1 MLRAVAA
8 QFWAAQLPR
17 QDLDDGNRGGPTVS
31 GGATSRLLGTVT
43 CAVMLVSLF
52 ADSGTSPALAVTGLL
67 CGIGI
72 SLCGFGLFRLS
83 VVPCVAAL
91 MLSIAAL
98 IAELGVADGMVAALP
113 AGFFGGRAGNGAGLS
128 GFAYVALAAMA
139 VTIPLPAILKDRP
152 ISTYSALASGH
163 VAVAL
168 GALGLLCKA
177 LPLAGSD
184 FMGGSCL
191 GLAAALALVLL
202 GFAQILHV
210 RSVAT
215 RAPSA
220 RLAALPMLAGA
231 MAAAL
236 ALFLVVSNQ
245 EKASSLQY
253 AQARALEGVDAV
265 NRRFDVTENALLRI
279 AMLMSQQRD
288 VEQSEWDAAVRDSRS
303 DLPGLVQCEIESDG
317 RRSHSPPD
325 GKHLQAGN
333 AAWAKAF
340 GNGPLQR
347 PVDAGY
353 VGVNDTTFLYFATS
367 ATGSAGHQVRIVA
380 VFDPQQFMAA
390 TVPEHIAQHYSIRL
404 EANGQ
409 TVYAGQDFGGTAP
422 WSSFQTGSRSNWML
436 HLRPSPGYFRM
447 CGSGLPVAVLIAGL
461 LCGGLLAFSVHQSA
475 QARRRAVELQS
486 ANRELTDSR
495 GNLQQLI
502 ASLPE
507 AMLVV
512 TADGTIEEV
521 GGTQLAVLAR
531 AGSTLVG
538 RNVDEIIGLDEGGT
552 ALRDTKRVSG
562 MEALV
567 GRKIDAT
574 VRGENG
580 MTNYCVIRIS
590 ALETA
595 QGRRFLWSVADIQ
608 WRKAAEEERT
618 RLIQELQAQIEAYRE
633 LAARHSALINCGAIG
648 MGLVDT
654 NGRFMEFN
662 ETFAHTVGY
671 SREEL
676 LNMSLKDLNHP
687 DDQPLAVNY
696 LAEMKQGTREGYQM
710 LKRYLRKDG
719 QEVWVDV
726 TGAALR
732 GKDGELRGIIGIML
746 NVSARVAAT
755 KALEASEQKLQ
766 QLNDLA
772 EARNRELQ
780 AILEESRESA
790 ERFQKLLASAPEAT
804 ILVDRA
810 GRILEFNKRAQE
822 LLGYTEAEARAGTV
836 EMLVPPEVR
845 PRHQGIRDEY
855 MIAPEQRVMARGRDL
870 VAIAKDGS
878 RIPVEINLSPL
889 RYRGEALVAASMVD
903 LRERLRAADELRVS
917 EARLRMANKELES
930 IVYVASHDMRS
941 PLVNLQGF
949 SRQLANAAQK
959 LGPLTAKLPPEE
971 KAQAD
976 AILNQEVPEAVGFIA
991 ASTRKMD
998 GLIKGLLRLSRLG
1011 RAPLRMV
1018 RVDMNHLIAETL
1030 ASTQFVLTQRNITV
1044 ETGDLP
1050 QCWGDETQLGQVF
1063 SNLIDNAIKYRDP
1076 VAPGLIRI
1084 QGQILDDYAVYHV
1097 EDNGIGIAPNHQE
1110 HVFEIFHRLAP
1121 DGEVPGEGLGLSVVR
1136 RILDRHDGDIRLQS
1150 TPGVGSRFTVILP
1163 RVAGA
1168 RGSSEVKLEQTA

>member
-1 MLRAVAA
+1 MTSKVLGLITILVATVTLFA
-8 QFWAAQLPR
+8 GA
-17 QDLDDGNRGGPTVS
+17 DG
-31 GGATSRLLGTVT
+31 TSRS
-43 CAVMLVSLF
+43 LVS
-52 ADSGTSPALAVTGLL
+52 AGLL
-67 CGIGI
+67 CGLGVFA
-72 SLCGFGLFRLS
+72 SGFGLSKTSAAIGSAAALLAAASLLAGIGFADGLMSGWSASFFRTTVDEDTRVLYGLICASMAGVAVSIPLS
-83 VVPCVAAL
+83 VSQSARPGAVYTAA
-91 MLSIAAL
+91 SFGFAAIAVGG
-98 IAELGVADGMVAALP
+98 LGVLCEAMHVSGLTHLPCQGLGLAESSALFLLGLALVLRVKSAAGARPHVWLAALP
-113 AGFFGGRAGNGAGLS
+113 ATAGG
-128 GFAYVALAAMA
+128 
-139 VTIPLPAILKDRP
+139 
-152 ISTYSALASGH
+152 
-163 VAVAL
+163 
-168 GALGLLCKA
+168 
-177 LPLAGSD
+177 
-184 FMGGSCL
+184 
-191 GLAAALALVLL
+191 LV
-202 GFAQILHV
+202 
-210 RSVAT
+210 
-215 RAPSA
+215 
-220 RLAALPMLAGA
+220 
-231 MAAAL
+231 AAL
-236 ALFLVVSNQ
+236 ALFLMASQ
-245 EKASSLQY
+245 HEKVSSLEY
-253 AQARALEGVDAV
+253 AQTRALEGVDAV
-265 NRRFDVTENALLRI
+265 NRRIDVTENALLRI
-279 AMLMSQQRD
+279 AILMSQQRD
-288 VEQSEWDAAVRDSRS
+288 VVQSEWSNVVESNRS

-317 RRSHSPPD
+317 RRSRSPTTGPT
-325 GKHLQAGN
+325 LPAGD
-333 AAWAKAF
+333 AAWQQAF
-340 GNGPLQR
+340 GAGPLDSR
-347 PVDAGY
+347 VDAGF
-353 VGVNDTTFLYFATS
+353 VHIGGESFLYFA
-367 ATGSAGHQVRIVA
+367 AFAIGSLGHSVRILA
-380 VFDPQQFMAA
+380 VFQPSLFMAA
-390 TVPEHIAQHYSIRL
+390 ALPRHLADNYSCLLQSGAKTVF
-404 EANGQ
+404 
-409 TVYAGQDFGGTAP
+409 AGADHGGAAP
-422 WSSFQTGSRSNWML
+422 WAHFRIGSYPDWSL
-436 HLRPSPGYFRM
+436 QLKPSPRYLKSRR
-447 CGSGLPVAVLIAGL
+447 SGLPVVVLLAGL
-461 LCGGLLAFSVHQSA
+461 ACAALMGYLTRQTTLARLSA
-475 QARRRAVELQS
+475 TDLHR
-486 ANRELTDSR
+486 ANRDLADSR
-495 GNLQQLI
+495 TNLEQLI

-512 TADGTIEEV
+512 AADGTIEKV

-531 AGSTLVG
+531 PGSTLVG

-732 GKDGELRGIIGIML
+732 GKNGELRGIIGIML
-746 NVSARVAAT
+746 NVSARIAAT

-766 QLNDLA
+766 RLNEQA

-889 RYRGEALVAASMVD
+889 RYRGEVLVAASMVD

-949 SRQLANAAQK
+949 SRQLSNAAQK
-959 LGPLTAKLPPEE
+959 LTPLTAKLPPDE